1 MLKVQEFIRANSD
14 WEHMLSSEP
23 YCISISRDDI
33 FGRQLVM
40 FKYDQLNSDLGNEIV
55 NVIGKRG
62 KLK

>member
-1 MLKVQEFIRANSD
+1 
-14 WEHMLSSEP
+14 MLSSEP